1 MTSLAATT
9 ESSPQ
14 VVDEQVCF
22 AVYSTMLGV
31 QRTYRRVLKQFDLTY
46 PRYLVMLV
54 LWERDEL
61 TVSEIGMRLFLDSST
76 TTPLLKH
83 LESSGLV
90 SRRRSIADERLV
102 IVTLTEAGRAL
113 QSVCSFVPTSVA
125 HAMQLTERQAITL
138 RSDLNDLRS
147 NLLRT
152 ELEQLA

>member
-54 LWERDEL
+54 LWDRDEL
-61 TVSEIGMRLFLDSST
+61 TVSERGMR
-76 TTPLLKH
+76 
-83 LESSGLV
+83 
-90 SRRRSIADERLV
+90 
-102 IVTLTEAGRAL
+102 
-113 QSVCSFVPTSVA
+113 
-125 HAMQLTERQAITL
+125 
-138 RSDLNDLRS
+138 
-147 NLLRT
+147 
-152 ELEQLA
+152 